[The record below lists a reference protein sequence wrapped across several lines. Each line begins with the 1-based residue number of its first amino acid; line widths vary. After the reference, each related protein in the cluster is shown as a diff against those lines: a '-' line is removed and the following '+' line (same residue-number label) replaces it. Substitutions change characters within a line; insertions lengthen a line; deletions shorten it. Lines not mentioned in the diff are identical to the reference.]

1 MISRGVET
9 QNPGELFLGARL
21 DQFLRDVYNL
31 YQYIIFDSSP
41 IMAVDDA
48 TTLAPKL
55 DASIFVVRFSHSSTR
70 FSKRALELLRDR
82 QANVIGLVCN
92 DVSQAQQEYYH
103 YKYPEYYGSRENA
116 V

>member
-1 MISRGVET
+1 
-9 QNPGELFLGARL
+9 
-21 DQFLRDVYNL
+21 
-31 YQYIIFDSSP
+31 
-41 IMAVDDA
+41 MAVDDA

-92 DVSQAQQEYYH
+92 DVSQAQQEYYY
-103 YKYPEYYGSRENA
+103 YKYPEYYGSQKSA